1 MEIHVINL
9 GQIINK
15 RFDPMQTSR
24 RQGNKVAV
32 IIQVNSTLQE
42 EIILTA
48 SEGMKLAD
56 EILTALPET
65 PIRS

>member
-1 MEIHVINL
+1 MKTIRAE
-9 GQIINK
+9 
-15 RFDPMQTSR
+15 P
-24 RQGNKVAV
+24 RQGNKVAF

-48 SEGMKLAD
+48 SEGMKLAN
-56 EILTALPET
+56 EILTALPDT

>member
-1 MEIHVINL
+1 M
-9 GQIINK
+9 K
-15 RFDPMQTSR
+15 RMRVEP

-32 IIQVNSTLQE
+32 IIEVDSTLQE

-48 SEGMKLAD
+48 SEGMKLAN
-56 EILTALPET
+56 EILGALPNT